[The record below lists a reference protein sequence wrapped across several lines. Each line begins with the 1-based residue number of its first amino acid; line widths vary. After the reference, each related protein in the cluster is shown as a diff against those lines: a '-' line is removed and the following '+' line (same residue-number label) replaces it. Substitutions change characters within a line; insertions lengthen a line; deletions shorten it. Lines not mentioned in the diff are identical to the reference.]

1 MAKGIPNLILKY
13 ELLGPEGQLT
23 PNNKNDIYID
33 THTKMYIIIQILK
46 IINKHRILKQSE
58 VGGSTFYFKEQK

>member
-1 MAKGIPNLILKY
+1 MAKGFPNLILNYK
-13 ELLGPEGQLT
+13 LLGPGGQLT
-23 PNNKNDIYID
+23 PNNKNDIYIYM
-33 THTKMYIIIQILK
+33 HTKMYIIIQILK